1 MLGVASQLDS
11 NQRVEEL
18 KAVKCITD
26 YNYFINIFAVTT
38 FIILPKN
45 PKWKKKKKLQ
55 TWLGCAIGKKFEKK
69 LSWLM
74 PWTRS

>member
-45 PKWKKKKKLQ
+45 PKWKKKKKIANMARL
-55 TWLGCAIGKKFEKK
+55 CYRKEI
-69 LSWLM
+69 
-74 PWTRS
+74 